1 MQKNQQNM
9 KSKNITL
16 VVICFDFI
24 SVDSFDI
31 CASLAVFFAVIKN
44 NILHLYINLLIPFL

>member
-31 CASLAVFFAVIKN
+31 CASLAVFLAVIKN
-44 NILHLYINLLIPFL
+44 NILHLYINLLISFL

>member
-44 NILHLYINLLIPFL
+44 NILHLYINLLISFL